1 MPSTSPFTAR
11 FWPLLR
17 RCAASVLALSL
28 LSGCA
33 VLEMP
38 ENDQGN
44 HPMKPS
50 PCACDPIPYN
60 SEGYKW
66 LG

>member
-1 MPSTSPFTAR
+1 MSTF
-11 FWPLLR
+11 L
-17 RCAASVLALSL
+17 SVCRSFAVSCLILGA

>member
-1 MPSTSPFTAR
+1 MATTPFLAKRFRHLVVTALLFTA
-11 FWPLLR
+11 
-17 RCAASVLALSL
+17 

-33 VLEMP
+33 SLEMP
-38 ENDQGN
+38 ENDQGK

-60 SEGYKW
+60 SEGYQW